1 MLIIRFITKQVKE
14 LGVAHGNQEVK
25 AIVCV
30 AHYEEQSGSP
40 VSQGIQ
46 FQLIVGRDL
55 PQLRNVEHGKAR
67 ATGNQDAFGG
77 FASNKM
83 SIVF

>member
-1 MLIIRFITKQVKE
+1 MDRQPPAVHIVRLFAEQVE
-14 LGVAHGNQEVK
+14 QLGVAHGNQEVK

-30 AHYEEQSGSP
+30 AHYEEQCGSP

-55 PQLRNVEHGKAR
+55 PQLRNVEHGKAC
-67 ATGNQDAFGG
+67 ATGNQYALGG
-77 FASNKM
+77 FA
-83 SIVF
+83 